1 MSTGPIARAR
11 MYTFEEPLDVLV
23 TERSSHSI
31 TYIQGWGSTLVGNGN
46 WSDT

>member
-31 TYIQGWGSTLVGNGN
+31 TYITRELKINEERP
-46 WSDT
+46 